1 MPLALLPLLQQA
13 VSIPSISGDERNVA
27 EFLVAQ
33 LATFADEAFVDDA
46 GNAVGKLG
54 QGPLQVTFLGH
65 IDTVAG
71 DLPVR
76 VEDGKLYGRG
86 SVDAKGAFCTAMA
99 AASSLSA
106 EAKSR
111 ITLRLIG
118 AVEEEAPSSKGARF
132 AVDAY
137 PKPDLLIIGEPSGWD
152 AITLGY
158 KGRLVVKLEHHKA
171 NFHSAGDDTTAAEDV
186 VSAWQAVQTC
196 VSDLNQDVKGIFDA
210 IQVSLQSIHSD
221 NDGLN
226 QHCQAT
232 IGFRLPLAHPPEAM
246 EAVLRPMLE
255 PFTTTIS
262 GREQAHRATKD
273 NPLSRAFRVA
283 IREHGGKPRFKVKT
297 GTSDMNV
304 VAPHWNVPMLAYG
317 PGDSSL
323 DHTPNEHLD
332 ITELER
338 AVTVLSHVLH
348 QLG

>member
-1 MPLALLPLLQQA
+1 MPLAPLPLLQQA
-13 VSIPSISGDERNVA
+13 VSIPSPSGHEHEVA
-27 EFLVAQ
+27 EFLVSQ
-33 LATFADEAFVDDA
+33 LATFASDAFVDDA
-46 GNAVGKLG
+46 GNAVGQVG
-54 QGPLQVTFLGH
+54 TGPLQVTFLGH

-71 DLPVR
+71 NVPVR

-86 SVDAKGAFCTAMA
+86 SVDAKGAFCTAVA
-99 AASSLSA
+99 AASTLSE

-137 PKPDLLIIGEPSGWD
+137 PKPDLLIIGEPSSWD

-186 VSAWQAVQTC
+186 INAWQAIQTRIAEF
-196 VSDLNQDVKGIFDA
+196 NQDTKGIFDA
-210 IQVSLQSIHSD
+210 IQVSLQSIQSD

-226 QHCQAT
+226 QSCHAT

-246 EAVLRPMLE
+246 EAVIAPMLE

-262 GREQAHRATKD
+262 GREHAHRATKD

-304 VAPHWNVPMLAYG
+304 VAPYWNVPMLAYG

-323 DHTPNEHLD
+323 DHTPNEHVG
-332 ITELER
+332 ISELER